1 MRGHGELHEKLELTI
16 PWNVCYG
23 FKIDNMVRMKGNLL
37 IMKKTIVIFGMM
49 LCMLTTGVGWT
60 REKKQKENPVYIV
73 QTTLGNIEVELFL
86 NETPKTVAN
95 FMGLAEG
102 TKEFKDTKTGKQT
115 KRPYYDGQ
123 IFHRVIKDFMLQTGC
138 PLGNGRGGPGYTF
151 GDEIDAKAMGL
162 DKIKAFDP
170 KKGPHPFL
178 MIRSQEQ
185 FQQHIVMPLFRA
197 MNIKS
202 QKEHDERRE
211 EFQARLDKLTLEEAY
226 ENMGYVYSDI
236 GSSHPPVRGSL
247 AMANSGPNT
256 NGSQF
261 FINLVDTDW
270 LTGKHAVFGR
280 VVKGMNVVDKIGAV
294 KVDSGNKPVE
304 DVKIISIRRKTSQ

>member
-1 MRGHGELHEKLELTI
+1 
-16 PWNVCYG
+16 
-23 FKIDNMVRMKGNLL
+23 
-37 IMKKTIVIFGMM
+37 
-49 LCMLTTGVGWT
+49 
-60 REKKQKENPVYIV
+60 
-73 QTTLGNIEVELFL
+73 
-86 NETPKTVAN
+86 
-95 FMGLAEG
+95 
-102 TKEFKDTKTGKQT
+102 
-115 KRPYYDGQ
+115 
-123 IFHRVIKDFMLQTGC
+123 
-138 PLGNGRGGPGYTF
+138 
-151 GDEIDAKAMGL
+151 
-162 DKIKAFDP
+162 
-170 KKGPHPFL
+170 
-178 MIRSQEQ
+178 
-185 FQQHIVMPLFRA
+185 